1 MLTHKNLVSNFLQ
14 AREHLGELI
23 RDNHEVVLGALP
35 FFHIYGLTVAIN
47 ATLLSFGG
55 TTVLMPSF
63 SPKKAMQ
70 SIKKYR
76 ITLFPGINRMYQS
89 MVGYTESLYR
99 LADLSS
105 LKLCI
110 SGAGRIDA
118 STWKRFKE
126 LSATEFVEGYGLS
139 ETSPIISVTLPSD
152 TERPGPEKG
161 NLVGKVLP
169 ETEVK
174 ILDIDNGS
182 ELTTKNIGII
192 TVRGPQVMSGY
203 YNNPKATA
211 EVLKNGWFNT
221 GDIGYLDLEG
231 NLYFVDR
238 IKDVVKRRGENIHAS
253 NIEKVLANCPLIA
266 EAAVLGLNDVKDGE
280 VPVAC
285 VVLKNNS
292 ENNEAEISKAILL
305 YMRSNVPYLEVPAK
319 VFIFL
324 SLDKFKNPIEK
335 LLKRKLKE
343 EVLARVS

>member
-1 MLTHKNLVSNFLQ
+1 
-14 AREHLGELI
+14 
-23 RDNHEVVLGALP
+23 
-35 FFHIYGLTVAIN
+35 
-47 ATLLSFGG
+47 
-55 TTVLMPSF
+55 
-63 SPKKAMQ
+63 
-70 SIKKYR
+70 
-76 ITLFPGINRMYQS
+76 
-89 MVGYTESLYR
+89 

-324 SLDKFKNPIEK
+324 SLDKFKNPMGK